1 MVADEEN
8 KVEGNVVGNI
18 SLRYHG
24 PALDHDHTM
33 SARTLAPALL
43 NFADAI
49 DAAKD
54 ELAPK
59 AKVELRVLATKT
71 GSFDIQFIPHKSR
84 RPRDVVSGAG
94 DSVAE
99 RCARGRI
106 RFNRHRRIQGPE
118 VQT

>member
-8 KVEGNVVGNI
+8 EVEGNVVGNI

-43 NFADAI
+43 SFADAI

-59 AKVELRVLATKT
+59 AKVELRVSATQPGDRSISNSSSQVSET
-71 GSFDIQFIPHKSR
+71 SR
-84 RPRDVVSGAG
+84 H
-94 DSVAE
+94 
-99 RCARGRI
+99 RI
-106 RFNRHRRIQGPE
+106 RVRGSIG
-118 VQT
+118 